1 TAEAERIIR
10 ESDAAVEI
18 VQCGNYRMTNFI
30 LETAGKLGQ
39 WGRVIFGNDAPS
51 GTGMIPLGILRNV
64 CYASSVCGVPPA
76 VAVAMAAGNTARVF
90 GLNTGVIAP
99 GREADLVCL
108 DAPIGSVADTA
119 LGAIEAGDIPGV
131 TYVIINGRVAV
142 VKSRNTP
149 PGNRTPRPAGQN
161 DA

>member
-1 TAEAERIIR
+1 
-10 ESDAAVEI
+10 
-18 VQCGNYRMTNFI
+18 M
-30 LETAGKLGQ
+30 
-39 WGRVIFGNDAPS
+39 
-51 GTGMIPLGILRNV
+51 
-64 CYASSVCGVPPA
+64 PPA
-76 VAVAMAAGNTARVF
+76 VAVAMATGNTARVF

-99 GREADLVCL
+99 GREADIVCL

>member
-1 TAEAERIIR
+1 
-10 ESDAAVEI
+10 
-18 VQCGNYRMTNFI
+18 
-30 LETAGKLGQ
+30 
-39 WGRVIFGNDAPS
+39 
-51 GTGMIPLGILRNV
+51 MIPLGILRNI

-76 VAVAMAAGNTARVF
+76 VAVAMATGNTARVF